1 MATTKNTASFFK
13 SIVLYGL
20 ILGAL
25 LIVLKLLEF
34 NLVIK
39 NNVFEVYAGIIAI
52 LFCAVGIWVG
62 LKLTNKNKKIVVEV
76 QGTSDWKLDESMLK
90 ELSISKREYDVLE
103 LIAQGH
109 TNQEVA
115 DKLFVSPNTIKTH
128 LANLFAKLDVNRRTQ
143 AIQRAKLLTD
153 FPSLDLNILKV
164 GVFGKTCALT
174 QVINDGD
181 RVEIYLP
188 TREQEVQNAE
198 G

>member
-52 LFCAVGIWVG
+52 LFCTVGIWVG

-143 AIQRAKLLTD
+143 AIQRAKE
-153 FPSLDLNILKV
+153 LNLI
-164 GVFGKTCALT
+164 
-174 QVINDGD
+174 
-181 RVEIYLP
+181 P
-188 TREQEVQNAE
+188 
-198 G
+198 